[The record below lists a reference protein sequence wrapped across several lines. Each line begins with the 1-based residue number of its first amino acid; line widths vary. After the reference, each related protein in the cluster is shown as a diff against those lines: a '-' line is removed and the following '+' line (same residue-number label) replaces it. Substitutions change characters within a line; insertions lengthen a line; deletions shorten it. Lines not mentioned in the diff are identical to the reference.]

1 MESMPTVRRKP
12 VKVLHSNA
20 VVKPF
25 AERSRSDFAGF
36 GSAQPAAYYGF
47 HEGQKLIDLNTAS
60 GSGFIAC
67 VTGRLARLT

>member
-36 GSAQPAAYYGF
+36 GSAQPAVYLA
-47 HEGQKLIDLNTAS
+47 EALNLTALGYAGIS
-60 GSGFIAC
+60 NPP
-67 VTGRLARLT
+67 LATDG